1 MNIVHILH
9 NMHIM
14 HIWDCD
20 AAARFVSSVFED
32 RIAIFRA
39 AAWNSLT
46 DAELE
51 EILSCGNFLVLTSYV
66 DGVFRAAVRL
76 WKFIMPRE
84 AKDIFQNKDFHPA
97 CVDPNLQEHLGMTA
111 GQRIFDL

>member
-1 MNIVHILH
+1 VNIVHILP
-9 NMHIM
+9 NMQIM

-20 AAARFVSSVFED
+20 AAARFVSSGFED

-39 AAWNSLT
+39 DAWNYLT

-51 EILSCGNFLVLTSYV
+51 EILSCGNILVLASYV
-66 DGVFRAAVRL
+66 DGVFKSAVRL
-76 WKFIMPRE
+76 WKFIMPRG
-84 AKDIFQNKDFHPA
+84 AKDIFQNEVFYPA
-97 CVDPNLQEHLGMTA
+97 SVDPNLQKHLGMTA